1 MFENLKA
8 YLSQQGF
15 KYIKPEKAGSLAEE
29 MIALK
34 TLGQS
39 ARAEFTE
46 IAKVLALKVSPFEM
60 MRVSNWANQAQVARP
75 HFWCYYKQP
84 EDNQDDVG
92 LAIRLYGNSANFGIS
107 VEVSFI
113 ERKKSKATLAKQHK
127 VLDIPI
133 AEPLYYFA
141 QEKSES
147 HRVSGTEAYRQM
159 LRQKVADGQVRKV
172 LVKYDI
178 PISEGSDLVILT
190 DQLAQGFDKLMP
202 YYQATKS

>member
-8 YLSQQGF
+8 YLTQQGF

-133 AEPLYYFA
+133 AEPRFIILL
-141 QEKSES
+141 K
-147 HRVSGTEAYRQM
+147 
-159 LRQKVADGQVRKV
+159 RKV
-172 LVKYDI
+172 KVIGFQEQKLIVRCYGKKLLTVKFEKFWSSMTY
-178 PISEGSDLVILT
+178 LYQR
-190 DQLAQGFDKLMP
+190 DQI
-202 YYQATKS
+202 

>member
-8 YLSQQGF
+8 YLTQQGF

-75 HFWCYYKQP
+75 HF
-84 EDNQDDVG
+84 G
-92 LAIRLYGNSANFGIS
+92 AIINNLKIIRTMLDLPSGFMGIQL
-107 VEVSFI
+107 I
-113 ERKKSKATLAKQHK
+113 
-127 VLDIPI
+127 
-133 AEPLYYFA
+133 
-141 QEKSES
+141 
-147 HRVSGTEAYRQM
+147 
-159 LRQKVADGQVRKV
+159 
-172 LVKYDI
+172 LVF
-178 PISEGSDLVILT
+178 
-190 DQLAQGFDKLMP
+190 Q
-202 YYQATKS
+202 

>member
-8 YLSQQGF
+8 YLTQQGF

-60 MRVSNWANQAQVARP
+60 MRVSNWANQAQVVRP

-84 EDNQDDVG
+84 EDKI
-92 LAIRLYGNSANFGIS
+92 IRTMLDLPSGFMGIQL
-107 VEVSFI
+107 I
-113 ERKKSKATLAKQHK
+113 
-127 VLDIPI
+127 
-133 AEPLYYFA
+133 
-141 QEKSES
+141 
-147 HRVSGTEAYRQM
+147 
-159 LRQKVADGQVRKV
+159 
-172 LVKYDI
+172 LVF
-178 PISEGSDLVILT
+178 
-190 DQLAQGFDKLMP
+190 Q
-202 YYQATKS
+202 

>member
-8 YLSQQGF
+8 YLTQQGF

-60 MRVSNWANQAQVARP
+60 MRVSNWANQAQVVRP

-92 LAIRLYGNSANFGIS
+92 LAIRLYGNSAIGM
-107 VEVSFI
+107 
-113 ERKKSKATLAKQHK
+113 SKTLCCLA
-127 VLDIPI
+127 
-133 AEPLYYFA
+133 
-141 QEKSES
+141 
-147 HRVSGTEAYRQM
+147 RVAFDF
-159 LRQKVADGQVRKV
+159 LLKRKV
-172 LVKYDI
+172 KVIGFQEQKLIVRCYGKKLLTVKFEKFWSSMTY
-178 PISEGSDLVILT
+178 LYQR
-190 DQLAQGFDKLMP
+190 DQI
-202 YYQATKS
+202 